1 MALVK
6 QNMFFKYVRRKYKID
21 DTLMIMKVIKT
32 SSKKRYHFADFTD
45 FYFIQQDYLVLK
57 TYMLF
62 SPVDHLRSVN
72 TKRKTN
78 KNAYV

>member
-1 MALVK
+1 
-6 QNMFFKYVRRKYKID
+6 MFFKYVRRKYKID
-21 DTLMIMKVIKT
+21 DTLVIMKVKAIKQ
-32 SSKKRYHFADFTD
+32 KRYHFADFTD
-45 FYFIQQDYLVLK
+45 FYFIQQDYFVLK
-57 TYMLF
+57 IYLLF